1 MDLEGYKGNQSKS
14 SSLRIR
20 SASQGRMRI
29 RGKEEESRC
38 LWVSVPC
45 LSMLWTSEDGKFHP
59 LERFVE
65 SEK

>member
-1 MDLEGYKGNQSKS
+1 MDLEGYKGSQSKP
-14 SSLRIR
+14 SSLRMR

-29 RGKEEESRC
+29 RGKEGESRC
-38 LWVSVPC
+38 LRVSVPY
-45 LSMLWTSEDGKFHP
+45 LSMLWTSEDGKFQP